1 MPLLQKNK
9 VCSNADM
16 NAAAFC
22 AHSAHTHTRTNT
34 LQAHSH
40 THAGTH
46 TAAALAGWFGARVFL
61 FSLRASGFKNSQT
74 LPHIL
79 PNTIIL
85 SFRVQPAGGS
95 VLSCF

>member
-1 MPLLQKNK
+1 MLTQRT
-9 VCSNADM
+9 
-16 NAAAFC
+16 
-22 AHSAHTHTRTNT
+22 HTHTRTNK